1 MQKKRSSVT
10 KHKKITIFDST
21 LRDGSHAVKHK
32 LTKEQ
37 ISDYAK
43 GAEKAGVKVLMVG
56 HGNGLG
62 ASSLHLGMSHLS
74 DQEMLRAA
82 RSRLKKTQL
91 GSFIIPGFGTIK
103 RDLDP
108 AISEGIKVLM
118 VASHCTEANITRQHI
133 EYGIKKGLSV
143 YGVLMMS
150 HMISAKEL
158 AQQAKQMQEYGA
170 LGVLLMD
177 SAGSYLP
184 RDVNEK
190 VSTLVRELTIE
201 VGFHAHDNLGMSV
214 ANSITAVEAGATLI
228 DTTSKGFGAGA
239 GNCPLEVFV
248 AAVEKM
254 GIKTSLDLY
263 TLMDNAEYV
272 ASKIMTQP
280 QGINTITLTSG
291 LAGVFSGFA
300 PHAVKAAT
308 NYHID
313 VRDLLFALGK
323 EGVVAGQEDIII
335 HLAERISRKNKKTT

>member
-1 MQKKRSSVT
+1 
-10 KHKKITIFDST
+10 
-21 LRDGSHAVKHK
+21 
-32 LTKEQ
+32 
-37 ISDYAK
+37 
-43 GAEKAGVKVLMVG
+43 
-56 HGNGLG
+56 
-62 ASSLHLGMSHLS
+62 
-74 DQEMLRAA
+74 

-214 ANSITAVEAGATLI
+214 ANSITAVSWC
-228 DTTSKGFGAGA
+228 DTYRYNLKGLW
-239 GNCPLEVFV
+239 C
-248 AAVEKM
+248 
-254 GIKTSLDLY
+254 
-263 TLMDNAEYV
+263 
-272 ASKIMTQP
+272 
-280 QGINTITLTSG
+280 
-291 LAGVFSGFA
+291 
-300 PHAVKAAT
+300 
-308 NYHID
+308 
-313 VRDLLFALGK
+313 R
-323 EGVVAGQEDIII
+323 
-335 HLAERISRKNKKTT
+335 RR